1 MLSEIDNFRAE
12 FKEEAAGDSNYE
24 YVSEC
29 CSHAWQKVEKYYKV
43 VDQTPIVYAAVIMDP
58 RRKREWFRQEWT
70 QPSQAAWLD
79 TVTASV
85 TELWRDCYMPR
96 KRAAAVAEA
105 AAYADQD
112 DLNIRLS
119 LHKRVRQSVNTT
131 VVDQLEEYLA
141 TDRVPDREGFTPL
154 QYWYE
159 RRNTTPELAKL
170 AFDTLALPLMS
181 DDTEHS
187 FSAGRDMITYRR
199 SNLHS
204 DIIEAAMCLRSWYG
218 PPTPKKKGRE
228 WVYEEF
234 DNEDVVEA
242 QYEKQQQAGA
252 DGEPTDDKPEVML
265 SSSELSDAPE
275 Q

>member
-43 VDQTPIVYAAVIMDP
+43 VDQTPIVYAAVIRDP

-105 AAYADQD
+105 AAAYADQD
-112 DLNIRLS
+112 NLNIQLS
-119 LHKRVRQSVNTT
+119 IHKRVRQPVNTT
-131 VVDQLEEYLA
+131 VVDQLEECLA
-141 TDRVPDREGFTPL
+141 TDHVPDREGFAPL
-154 QYWYE
+154 QYC
-159 RRNTTPELAKL
+159 
-170 AFDTLALPLMS
+170 
-181 DDTEHS
+181 
-187 FSAGRDMITYRR
+187 
-199 SNLHS
+199 NLHS
-204 DIIEAAMCLRSWYG
+204 DVIEAAMCLRSWYG

-242 QYEKQQQAGA
+242 RYEKQQQAGA
-252 DGEPTDDKPEVML
+252 DGAPTDDKPEVML
-265 SSSELSDAPE
+265 SSSELSDASE